1 MRKLKGA
8 ALPSAIMLCTFLLI
22 VSFGVSSLIIQ
33 TSNLNKANDIIK
45 NQRVVFLESC
55 TQYVSTDPRS
65 VSNIKDKTV
74 LSYRVYTEGNYKAL
88 CGYVGGD
95 QLRYYAIF
103 DTTQNYKI
111 VAYQTS
117 NLYIDGSNRVGG
129 LVTLGESYE

>member
-55 TQYVSTDPRS
+55 TQYKSTK
-65 VSNIKDKTV
+65 NIKDETV
-74 LSYRVYTEGNYKAL
+74 LTYRVFTEGHYEAL

-103 DTTQNYKI
+103 DKNQNYKI

-129 LVTLGESYE
+129 LVTIG